1 MTRYFADRPFFV
13 LGRENRAVP
22 TVRRVSR
29 PAHPRFFHEYSGAN
43 SPLWVLVLAR
53 IAAAFVLLPGVPT
66 SAETTK
72 TWDQTTFEHFEK
84 GRAEGVSIRSDGKL
98 MLAPRLRRIHEA
110 PSSYFQALAVDA
122 QGNVYAGAGPEA
134 AVLRI
139 TPDGE
144 TTTLFET
151 DAVEIRALAAG
162 PDGNLY
168 AASFPD
174 AKVFKIDAEG
184 NAAVFFDPEADYIWD
199 MAFDS
204 DGNLFLACGA
214 KGRIFRVSPSGEG
227 TLYFDTEQTHV
238 RAISVADDGTL
249 VVGTDPGGLI
259 LRVAGSS
266 TDASADAEPRGFVLY
281 QTAKKEITALVR
293 AADGT
298 VYASAVGKRKA
309 GAPPPPTPAA
319 PTPTPTAAPGAA
331 LMPGNVTAAQ
341 QPTPRLATANVK
353 TKITG
358 GSEVY
363 RIRPDGQPE
372 VVWSSDKDIV
382 YALGLDAD
390 GKLLIGSGDRGRL
403 LRLDSKTAWSL
414 VLSTPSKQITA
425 LAAGPNGRLFA
436 ATGNIGAVYELGPGP
451 AAEGT
456 FTSEPFDANIFSEWG
471 RIQWRGTGAGS
482 NGIALSTR
490 GGNLRGTAR
499 NWSDWSPA
507 VTDSDGGP
515 AGSPASR
522 FVQWRATLKPAAES
536 DSPLLESVRLYY
548 LPKNIAPKFTHLQMV
563 GPNLRFVTAAKPNV
577 VRNRNLPPLGA
588 KPPAKP
594 PVRPTKPNI
603 VTREI
608 GRIGARWAVVDPNQD
623 KLTYRLEIRGESES
637 EWKVLEDD
645 FEIAYHSWDST
656 AFADGLYRVRVTVS
670 DRLSNP
676 LGQAET
682 DTRASEPFLID
693 NSAPTLSNVAAER
706 IETRLR
712 VRLDAADT
720 ATKIRKA
727 EYSIDGG
734 EWTPVAPTTRLF
746 DSGNLSF
753 DFETADVDSSEHT
766 VAVRVADSRGNV
778 AAAKAVVRRPET
790 ADGR

>member
-1 MTRYFADRPFFV
+1 MTRHFAIR
-13 LGRENRAVP
+13 LLR
-22 TVRRVSR
+22 
-29 PAHPRFFHEYSGAN
+29 
-43 SPLWVLVLAR
+43 R
-53 IAAAFVLLPGVPT
+53 IAVGGTAAAALIAQCPHA

-98 MLAPRLRRIHEA
+98 LLAPRPRQIHEA
-110 PSSYFQALAVDA
+110 PSSYFQALAVDG
-122 QGNVYAGAGPEA
+122 QGNLYIGAGPEA
-134 AVLRI
+134 KVLRV
-139 TPDGE
+139 TPNGE

-151 DAVEIRALAAG
+151 DAVEIRALAVG
-162 PDGNLY
+162 PDGNIY
-168 AASFPD
+168 AAASPD

-184 NAAVFFDPEADYIWD
+184 NASVFFDPDADYIWD

-238 RAISVADDGTL
+238 RAISVVDDGTL

-259 LRVAGSS
+259 LRVSS
-266 TDASADAEPRGFVLY
+266 SSADAEPHGFVLY

-298 VYASAVGKRKA
+298 VYASAVGKRTA
-309 GAPPPPTPAA
+309 GAPPPPLPAA
-319 PTPTPTAAPGAA
+319 TTPSAPAAAGAA
-331 LMPGNVTAAQ
+331 LMPGNATAARQ
-341 QPTPRLATANVK
+341 QAARPATANVK
-353 TKITG
+353 AKIVG

-372 VVWSSDKDIV
+372 VVWRSDKDIV
-382 YALGLDAD
+382 YALGLDGD
-390 GKLLIGSGDRGRL
+390 GKLVIGSGDRGHL

-425 LAAGPNGRLFA
+425 LAAGSDGRLFA
-436 ATGNIGAVYELGPGP
+436 ATSNIGAVYELGPGP
-451 AAEGT
+451 AAEGV
-456 FTSEPFDANIFSEWG
+456 FTSEAFDANIFSEWG

-482 NGIALSTR
+482 NGIAVSTR
-490 GGNLRGTAR
+490 SGNLRGTAR
-499 NWSDWSPA
+499 NWSDWSAA
-507 VTDSDGGP
+507 VTESDGGP

-522 FVQWRATLKPAAES
+522 FVQWRATLNPTAEG

-548 LPKNIAPKFTHLQMV
+548 LPKNVAPKLTHLQMV
-563 GPNLRFVTAAKPNV
+563 GPNLRFVTAPKPSV
-577 VRNRNLPPLGA
+577 VRNRNLPPLDA

-594 PVRPTKPNI
+594 PVRPTKPNM
-603 VTREI
+603 VTQEI
-608 GRIGARWAVVDPNQD
+608 GRIGARWAVRDPNQD

-645 FEIAYHSWDST
+645 FETAYHSWDST

-676 LGQAET
+676 HGQAET
-682 DTRASEPFLID
+682 DTRTSEPFLVD
-693 NSAPTLSNVAAER
+693 NSAPILSNVAAER

-712 VRLDAADT
+712 VRLDAADA
-720 ATKIRKA
+720 ATKVRKA

-753 DFETADVDSSEHT
+753 DFETAEVDSSEHT